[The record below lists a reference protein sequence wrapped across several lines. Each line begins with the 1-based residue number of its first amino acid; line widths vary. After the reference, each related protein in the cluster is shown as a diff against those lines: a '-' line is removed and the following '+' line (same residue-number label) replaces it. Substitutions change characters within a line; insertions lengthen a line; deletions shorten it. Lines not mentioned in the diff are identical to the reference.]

1 MSRNYGLG
9 TRDMASAGR
18 IALNRAA
25 SQKSASFSTAA
36 TVAERWKQFTLYAKE
51 QGVGR
56 MERITPELVIAYGQ
70 TLAAKVQAG
79 DSSAAYAQNLVSAAN
94 TVMGLVNANWKSVSP
109 TKDCHIQS
117 RSTIRTEVPAGA
129 DREVADRAI
138 AVLRDAG
145 KPHAAAVAE
154 LARELGLRSKE
165 AALLDA
171 SKAAQEAMKK
181 GTIRI
186 IDGTKGGRPRELAI
200 TNERQI
206 VALVNAATLQG
217 HERAL
222 IPPDHN
228 WKTFRE
234 GELRS
239 GRGLLQS
246 HAIVGYHDLRSA
258 YACER
263 YEVLTGQAAPV
274 FGTQIGD
281 RERDREARMQLA
293 KELGHGRIDVV
304 SEYIGGRK

>member
-18 IALNRAA
+18 IALSRAA
-25 SQKSASFSTAA
+25 GQKSASFSTAA
-36 TVAERWKQFTLYAKE
+36 TVAARWKQFVAYAKE

-56 MERITPELVIAYGQ
+56 MERITPGLVISYGR
-70 TLAAKVQAG
+70 TLAADVIDEEKKE
-79 DSSAAYAQNLVSAAN
+79 SYAQNLVSAVN
-94 TVMGLVNANWKSVSP
+94 TVMHLVRPSWKSVSP
-109 TKDCHIQS
+109 TKECRIKS
-117 RSTIRTEVPAGA
+117 RCTIRQEVPAGA
-129 DREVADRAI
+129 DRAVADRAI
-138 AVLRDAG
+138 AALRDAG
-145 KPHAAAVAE
+145 KPHPAAVAE

-171 SKAAQEAMKK
+171 SKAVQEAMKK
-181 GTIRI
+181 GTIQI

-217 HERAL
+217 QERAL
-222 IPPDHN
+222 IPENQN

-234 GELRS
+234 GELRA
-239 GRGLLQS
+239 GRGLLQG
-246 HAIVGYHDLRSA
+246 HGIVGYHDLRSA

-263 YEVLTGQAAPV
+263 YQELTGQAAPV

-281 RERDREARMQLA
+281 RELDRQARMQLA
-293 KELGHGRIDVV
+293 QELGHGRIDVI